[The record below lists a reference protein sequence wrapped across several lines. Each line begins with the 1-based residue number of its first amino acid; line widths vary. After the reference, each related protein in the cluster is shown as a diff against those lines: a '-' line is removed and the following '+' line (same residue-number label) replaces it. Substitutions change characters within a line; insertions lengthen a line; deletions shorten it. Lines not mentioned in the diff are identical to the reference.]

1 MNTVVTA
8 APAPAAS
15 AIPKASFDWLPM
27 ALVPLLA
34 LLAWPFI
41 GSSSTWLTLTVAGLA
56 MGMIVFIT
64 ASGLTLVFGLMDVL
78 NFGHGVFIALG
89 AFVAT
94 TVLGAAADWTS
105 ADSLVRNLAAV
116 FAAMLAA
123 MALAGAVGWAFE
135 RVLVRPVY
143 GQHLKQILITMG
155 GMIIGEELI
164 KVVWGP
170 EQRPLPLPE
179 ALRGSL
185 LIGDAAIGKYRVL
198 AVAIGALVLVLMLYA
213 LNRTKIG
220 LLVRAGVQ
228 DREMVESLGY
238 RIRTL
243 FIGVFVVGSALAGLG
258 GVMWGLFQQNVIP
271 QIGAQVNV
279 LIFIVIIIGGLGS
292 TFGCFIGALLVGL
305 VVNYAGFLMPP
316 VVMFS
321 SIGLMVLVLLW
332 RPQGL
337 YPVANR

>member
-1 MNTVVTA
+1 MNTVVAT
-8 APAPAAS
+8 PAPQAA
-15 AIPKASFDWLPM
+15 AIPKTSFDWI
-27 ALVPLLA
+27 PLAIVAVLA
-34 LLAWPFI
+34 LAALPLI
-41 GSSSTWLTLTVAGLA
+41 GSPSTWLTLTVAGLA

-89 AFVAT
+89 AFIAT
-94 TVLGAAADWTS
+94 SVLGAAADWTS

-198 AVAIGALVLVLMLYA
+198 AMA
-213 LNRTKIG
+213 T
-220 LLVRAGVQ
+220 
-228 DREMVESLGY
+228 
-238 RIRTL
+238 
-243 FIGVFVVGSALAGLG
+243 
-258 GVMWGLFQQNVIP
+258 P
-271 QIGAQVNV
+271 
-279 LIFIVIIIGGLGS
+279 
-292 TFGCFIGALLVGL
+292 
-305 VVNYAGFLMPP
+305 
-316 VVMFS
+316 
-321 SIGLMVLVLLW
+321 
-332 RPQGL
+332 
-337 YPVANR
+337 